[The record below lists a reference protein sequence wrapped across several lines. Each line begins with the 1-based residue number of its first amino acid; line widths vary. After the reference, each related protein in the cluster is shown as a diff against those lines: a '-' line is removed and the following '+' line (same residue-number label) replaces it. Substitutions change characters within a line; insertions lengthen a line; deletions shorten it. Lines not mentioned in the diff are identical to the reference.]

1 MSTRAIAV
9 LKRHKADFEVV
20 RYRHDEKGAA
30 FAAAATGTP
39 IDLTIKTLVADL
51 GNGFA
56 LALMPGGAQL
66 NLKRLASAM
75 GVKRAAMADTDSA
88 ERLTGYKVGGISP
101 FGTRQRL
108 PAVMDR
114 RLLAAPRV
122 LINAGQRG
130 VMVAL
135 APGTIVDVL
144 GCKVADLADD
154 APGR

>member
-9 LKRHKADFEVV
+9 LKRHKADFYVV

-39 IDLTIKTLVADL
+39 IDLTVKTLVADL
-51 GNGFA
+51 GRGYA
-56 LALMPGGAQL
+56 LALMPGDARL
-66 NLKRLASAM
+66 NLKRLARVM